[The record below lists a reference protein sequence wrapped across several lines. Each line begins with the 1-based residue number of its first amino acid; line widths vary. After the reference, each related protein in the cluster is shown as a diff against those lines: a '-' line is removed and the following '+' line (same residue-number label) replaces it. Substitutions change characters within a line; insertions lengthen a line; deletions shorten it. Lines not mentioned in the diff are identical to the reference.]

1 MRVLPA
7 NYVCNIRESVTVK
20 NTLHVII
27 AILISI
33 DFFLY
38 KDHTN
43 FYLNVLQ
50 LFLSEQ
56 LF

>member
-27 AILISI
+27 AILISV

-43 FYLNVLQ
+43 FYLNVL
-50 LFLSEQ
+50 
-56 LF
+56 